1 MQQILRTSGNFAGYG
16 GALVCL
22 FAGIAR
28 IMGHYVVGG
37 YEATT
42 LFSVGTGLMVY
53 ACLTKLDSLSNTQD
67 NA

>member
-1 MQQILRTSGNFAGYG
+1 MDQLLRTSGNFAGYG
-16 GALVCL
+16 GALLCL
-22 FAGIAR
+22 LAGIAR

-53 ACLTKLDSLSNTQD
+53 ACLSKLHVLANSQD
-67 NA
+67 PN